1 MVGYW
6 NRPDATAETIIDGW
20 LDTGD
25 MMQYDN
31 DGYLWLHHDRHPPPH
46 LGPAADHFWSAV
58 WIIPGDYPSGTFAYK
73 VTAIGTNG
81 HSQTWQ
87 PFMMRPSQLTIAAS
101 SIEFKK

>member
-1 MVGYW
+1 VIEL
-6 NRPDATAETIIDGW
+6 PDGQKIPAH
-20 LDTGD
+20 
-25 MMQYDN
+25 Y
-31 DGYLWLHHDRHPPPH
+31 DRHPPPH

-58 WIIPGDYPSGTFAYK
+58 WIITGDYPSGTFAYK